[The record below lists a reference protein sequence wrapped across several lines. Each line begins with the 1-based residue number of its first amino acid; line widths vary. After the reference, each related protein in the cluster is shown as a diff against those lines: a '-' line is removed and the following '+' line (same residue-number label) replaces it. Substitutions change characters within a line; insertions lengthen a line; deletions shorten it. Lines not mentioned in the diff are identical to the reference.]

1 MATAVRAG
9 GADSIVRI
17 FVPVLRRNIRLLAV
31 GFAGGASLGLII
43 ALVLPRWYTARSSF
57 QPESQN
63 PGALSAG
70 LAGIASQLAASA
82 LGGQANPQ
90 FYADLI
96 RSDVVLRRVAQRS
109 FVGKDGLRPLA
120 DIYKISD
127 AAPERRIQKT
137 MTRLR
142 DGVRT
147 DVNIRTGVVSFTA
160 TGRTPEMAKAVAD
173 SILAAVNDFNIN
185 IRQTRA
191 RAEYAFAEAR
201 ADEAARA
208 LSAAEN
214 AVAQFNMRNRVF
226 SSPALQIEN
235 DRLKRVADIAAQV
248 YLQLRLQAEQAAVQQ
263 VRDTPALT
271 VIDAPSLPIKASSP
285 RKVLS
290 VLAGALAGLLG
301 VLILLMYR
309 GGMFALVGTA
319 YLGAH
324 ENRHQ

>member
-1 MATAVRAG
+1 
-9 GADSIVRI
+9 
-17 FVPVLRRNIRLLAV
+17 
-31 GFAGGASLGLII
+31 
-43 ALVLPRWYTARSSF
+43 
-57 QPESQN
+57 
-63 PGALSAG
+63 
-70 LAGIASQLAASA
+70 
-82 LGGQANPQ
+82 
-90 FYADLI
+90 
-96 RSDVVLRRVAQRS
+96 
-109 FVGKDGLRPLA
+109 
-120 DIYKISD
+120 
-127 AAPERRIQKT
+127 

-160 TGRTPEMAKAVAD
+160 TGRTPEMAKTVAD

-191 RAEYAFAEAR
+191 RAEHAFAEAR

-208 LSAAEN
+208 LTAAEN
-214 AVAQFNMRNRVF
+214 AVAQFNTRNRVY
-226 SSPALQIEN
+226 SSPALQTEN

-271 VIDAPSLPIKASSP
+271 VIDAPTLPIKASSP
-285 RKVLS
+285 KKILS

-309 GGMFALVGTA
+309 GGIFALAGGP
-319 YLGAH
+319 YLGAN
-324 ENRHQ
+324 EYRHQ